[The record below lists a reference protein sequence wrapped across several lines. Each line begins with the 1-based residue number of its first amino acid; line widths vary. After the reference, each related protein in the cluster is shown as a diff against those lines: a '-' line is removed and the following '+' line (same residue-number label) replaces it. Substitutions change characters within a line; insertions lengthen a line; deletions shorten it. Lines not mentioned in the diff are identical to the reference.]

1 MGTGLSKLLSAAAAG
16 QHKEVQKLVK
26 RGVDVNARTDENG
39 TTALYRAAA
48 NGHIGVVKLLLNAN
62 ADVNKPNDM
71 GETPLCEAAAQGRAS
86 IIAMLLDAGA
96 DVNKADL
103 EGTTPLCMAA
113 ERGHA
118 DVIPLLLRAGADV
131 HKTSI
136 NGASP
141 LALAASNDHASVVQL
156 LLRANADV
164 NGKDSAGETP
174 LCRAAAR
181 GHAGVV
187 RVLLTV
193 QAWML
198 RSDMVRAVTYAAR
211 ANHAAVVDALLLVN
225 SSVDGEPKLL
235 AWDVVA
241 SNRPAL
247 TPGEQRAV
255 ASAKALCLGLA
266 VRGGDAQQTQY
277 FLRLGAS
284 PNESNQGLLHE
295 AMAAA
300 QYAVAVE
307 LIRAPATD
315 LDCRNEM
322 GRSVLTLAIE
332 GGHVDIVREL
342 VRAKVDVNAKDQMN
356 VAPLHVALDMHQ
368 LQLLPILLDADDV
381 DVSVLDAVG
390 VTLWAKAQKLGFNDV
405 ASRLREMATRRK
417 MQDEESCSDPVR
429 ASIGVCRPLLSH
441 TLAAHTSAA

>member
-48 NGHIGVVKLLLNAN
+48 NGHIGVVKLLLNAS

-71 GETPLCEAAAQGRAS
+71 GETPLYEAAAQGRAS

-103 EGTTPLCMAA
+103 EGTTPLCIAA
-113 ERGHA
+113 EHGHG

-136 NGASP
+136 NGASA

-181 GHAGVV
+181 GHVGVV

-198 RSDMVRAVTYAAR
+198 RSDMCRAVTYAAR
-211 ANHAAVVDALLLVN
+211 ANHAAVVDALLLAN
-225 SSVDGEPKLL
+225 PSVDGEPKLL

-241 SNRPAL
+241 SHRPAL
-247 TPGEQRAV
+247 TPGEQRA
-255 ASAKALCLGLA
+255 AARAKAMCLGLA
-266 VRGGDAQQTQY
+266 VRAGDAQQTQY

-284 PNESNQGLLHE
+284 PNESNEGLLHE
-295 AMAAA
+295 AIAAK
-300 QYAVAVE
+300 QYAVAIE
-307 LIRAPATD
+307 LIRAPTTD
-315 LDCRNEM
+315 LGRRNEM

-332 GGHVDIVREL
+332 GGDVDMVREL
-342 VRAKVDVNAKDQMN
+342 VRAKVDVNATDQMN
-356 VAPLHVALDMHQ
+356 VAPLHVALDRRQ
-368 LQLLPILLDADDV
+368 QQLLPILLDADDV
-381 DVSVLDAVG
+381 DVSILDAMG
-390 VTLWAKAQKLGFNDV
+390 VTLWTKAQNAGFNEV

-417 MQDEESCSDPVR
+417 MNDEDGYNDPLR
-429 ASIGVCRPLLSH
+429 ASMETHRPLL
-441 TLAAHTSAA
+441 TLAPPTSAA